1 MTSTSRGRLVSYGVV
16 TLITLVMVYP
26 LLWLLG
32 SSFKPDQDIFTS
44 ASALPLHPTADNYRT
59 GWSAGDV
66 SFGQY
71 MINSLMVCLLCAL
84 GNVVSCS
91 LAAFA
96 FARIRFAGRRVWFG
110 LMMGSI
116 MLPGHV
122 LLVPQYFMFNTLG
135 WIGSYLPLIIPKF
148 LATDAF
154 FVFLMVQFIRGLPA
168 ELDEA
173 AELDGCGRYATFA
186 RIVLPLTGPAIVTTA
201 VFSFIWTYEDFL
213 TPLIYLNDSFT
224 YTVPIGLNMFIQG
237 LGQSSY
243 GQMLAMSVVS
253 LAPVIIFFL
262 LFQRQLLN
270 GIATTGMK
278 G

>member
-1 MTSTSRGRLVSYGVV
+1 MRISHRARLLIYAGL
-16 TLITLVMVYP
+16 TLLTLVMVYP

-32 SSFKPDQDIFTS
+32 SSFKQEGDIFTS
-44 ASALPLHPTADNYRT
+44 ASMFPTSPTLQNYLQ
-59 GWSAGDV
+59 GWFAGDAP
-66 SFGQY
+66 FGRY
-71 MINSLMVCLLCAL
+71 MINSMIICLLCAL
-84 GNVVSCS
+84 GNVISCS

-96 FARIRFAGRRVWFG
+96 FARIRFAGRKIWFAV
-110 LMMGSI
+110 MMGSI

-122 LLVPQYFMFNTLG
+122 LLVPQYFMFNAVG
-135 WIGSYLPLIIPKF
+135 WVGSYLPLIVPKY

-173 AELDGCGRYATFA
+173 AELDGCGRYRTFA
-186 RIVLPLTGPAIVTTA
+186 RIILPLTGPALVTTA

-213 TPLIYLNDSFT
+213 TPLIYLNDSYT
-224 YTVPIGLNMFIQG
+224 YTVPIGLNLFIQG
-237 LGQSSY
+237 VGQSSY

-253 LAPVIIFFL
+253 LAPVIVFFL
-262 LFQRQLLN
+262 LFQRQLLS